1 MATPVV
7 RNGAESVISFRPIGH
22 AVLSYRSED
31 GRLKVGGV
39 AKALRGDLAAIFAR
53 TILGRDGFFDGDGSQ
68 NLYILEPAEDV
79 GPGFRIEHAHDPRIR
94 SVRIVEVDV
103 QRATD
108 PCLGRDAAATAAAA

>member
-7 RNGAESVISFRPIGH
+7 RDGAETVISFRPTGH
-22 AVLSYRSED
+22 VVLSHRSED

-68 NLYILEPAEDV
+68 NLYTLEPAEDV